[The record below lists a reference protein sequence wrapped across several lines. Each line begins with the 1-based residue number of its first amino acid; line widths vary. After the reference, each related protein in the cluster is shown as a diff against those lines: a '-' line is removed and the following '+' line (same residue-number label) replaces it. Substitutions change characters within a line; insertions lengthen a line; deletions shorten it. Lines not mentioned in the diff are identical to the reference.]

1 MIKFQALLLT
11 GLLSLTCSVSAQVYK
26 STDADG
32 NVTFSDTPSADSEEV
47 KVEETNV
54 ADPTKVPENTTPAP
68 APEVVKKKPPPD
80 TTVQSN
86 DDYDDGDDGGN
97 LRERRRAQRKIRRH
111 QREERHR

>member
-47 KVEETNV
+47 KVEESNV

-68 APEVVKKKPPPD
+68 AAPEVAKQAPPPE
-80 TTVQSN
+80 TTVQGN
-86 DDYDDGDDGGN
+86 GDVDDGGN
-97 LRERRRAQRKIRRH
+97 LRERRRAQKKIRRN